1 MRHIYLFICI
11 LFVCFSC
18 QNWLSVYPSGEMPV
32 EEQFDSEQGIKD
44 ALAGVYVLIKDPS
57 LYGAALSFTYI
68 ENMASLWDVTS
79 SSMEESLGLH
89 NYQEVTP
96 IIDNIYGKLYN
107 AIANVNNILE
117 HMNPS
122 VLQTP
127 GMYEIIRGESL
138 ALRAFLH
145 FDLMR
150 LFGPIPQH
158 EDLGGARL
166 PYVKVLSK
174 ETKLPIPWDEYKKLL
189 EADLLE
195 AENLLKDYDPIIS
208 GETFEDEFLLNRTCR
223 MNYYAVKALEA
234 RVCLWYGENEAAYK
248 AAMEVIDAC
257 DGEGNKIFD
266 IVSIKDAFSSSDYTI
281 MPEQIFGLYDHQLTD
296 KYATYFS
303 SGTLYKGNDSKEIMS
318 DLYGNTG
325 TDLRE
330 LNLWELQVLINDE
343 RYILKKYDKAKQLPL
358 IRLSELY
365 FVAIET
371 APTEQA
377 QLLWNSFLE
386 SRILPTE
393 ELPVDSGAKFER
405 ILQEFRKEFY
415 GEGQLFYMYKRYNS
429 PREDILFAD
438 PRLVVNYILPLPK
451 TELK

>member
-1 MRHIYLFICI
+1 MRRIYLLWI
-11 LFVCFSC
+11 LLVSFSC

-32 EEQFDSEQGIKD
+32 EEQFGSEQGVKD
-44 ALAGVYVLIKDPS
+44 ALAGAYVLVKDQS

-68 ENMASLWDVTS
+68 ENMASLWDVTP
-79 SSMEESLGLH
+79 SSMEESFGLH
-89 NYQEVTP
+89 NYQEVSSVV
-96 IIDNIYGKLYN
+96 DNIYGKLYN

-127 GMYEIIRGESL
+127 GMYEIIRGECL

-158 EDLGGARL
+158 EDLGGAKL

-189 EADLLE
+189 ETDLLE
-195 AENLLKDYDPIIS
+195 AEKLLKDHDPIIS
-208 GETFEDEFLLNRTCR
+208 GENPEDEFFLNRTCR

-234 RVCLWYGENEAAYK
+234 RVYLWYGENEAAYN
-248 AAMEVIDAC
+248 AAMEVINAC
-257 DGEGNKIFD
+257 DEEGNKIFD
-266 IVSIKDAFSSSDYTI
+266 ITSIKDAFSTSDYTI
-281 MPEQIFGLYDHQLTD
+281 VPEQIFGLHDHQLSD
-296 KYATYFS
+296 KYMTYFS
-303 SGTLYKGNDSKEIMS
+303 NGTLYKGNDSEEIV
-318 DLYGNTG
+318 DNLYGSTG

-330 LNLWELQVLINDE
+330 LNLWELQILINDE
-343 RYILKKYDKAKQLPL
+343 RYTLKKYDKAAQYPL

-365 FVAIET
+365 FIVIET
-371 APTEQA
+371 APAEQA
-377 QLLWNSFLE
+377 QLLWDRFLS
-386 SRILPTE
+386 SRMLPTE
-393 ELPVDSGAKFER
+393 KLPVDQEGKLLK

-438 PRLVVNYILPLPK
+438 TRLVVNYIMPLPK

>member
-1 MRHIYLFICI
+1 MRHICLLCI
-11 LFVCFSC
+11 LLVCFSC

-32 EEQFDSEQGIKD
+32 EEQFGSEQGVKD
-44 ALAGVYVLIKDPS
+44 ALAGVYILVKDPS

-79 SSMEESLGLH
+79 SSMEESFGMH
-89 NYQEVTP
+89 NYQEVTSVV
-96 IIDNIYGKLYN
+96 DNIYGKLYN

-117 HMNPS
+117 HMDPS

-150 LFGPIPQH
+150 LFGPVPQH
-158 EDLGGARL
+158 EDLGGAKL

-174 ETKLPIPWDEYKKLL
+174 ETKLPIPWDEYKDLL
-189 EADLLE
+189 KADLLE

-208 GETFEDEFLLNRTCR
+208 GKSSEDEFLLNRTCR

-234 RVCLWYGENEAAYK
+234 RVYLWYGENDAAYN
-248 AAMEVIDAC
+248 AAIEVINAC
-257 DGEGNKIFD
+257 DEEGNKIFD
-266 IVSIKDAFSSSDYTI
+266 IASIKDAFSTSDYTI
-281 MPEQIFGLYDHQLTD
+281 VPEQIFGLYDHQLTD
-296 KYATYFS
+296 KYTTYFS
-303 SGTLYKGNDSKEIMS
+303 NGTLYKGNDSKEIMS

-343 RYILKKYDKAKQLPL
+343 RYTLKKYDKAKQLPL

-365 FVAIET
+365 FIAIET
-371 APTEQA
+371 APAEQA
-377 QLLWNSFLE
+377 QSLWDSFLE
-386 SRILPTE
+386 SRVLSLE
-393 ELPVDSGAKFER
+393 ELPVESKAKSEK

>member
-1 MRHIYLFICI
+1 MRRIYLLWI
-11 LFVCFSC
+11 LLVSFSC

-32 EEQFDSEQGIKD
+32 EEQFGSEQGVKD
-44 ALAGVYVLIKDPS
+44 ALAGAYVLVKDQS

-68 ENMASLWDVTS
+68 ENMASLWDVTP
-79 SSMEESLGLH
+79 SSMEESFGLH
-89 NYQEVTP
+89 NYQEVSSVV
-96 IIDNIYGKLYN
+96 DNIYGKLYN

-127 GMYEIIRGESL
+127 GMYEIIRGKCL

-158 EDLGGARL
+158 EDLGGAKL

-189 EADLLE
+189 ETDLLE
-195 AENLLKDYDPIIS
+195 AEKLLKDHDPIIS
-208 GETFEDEFLLNRTCR
+208 GENPEDEFLLNRTCR

-234 RVCLWYGENEAAYK
+234 RVYLWYGENEAAYN
-248 AAMEVIDAC
+248 AAMEVINAC
-257 DGEGNKIFD
+257 DEEGNKIFD
-266 IVSIKDAFSSSDYTI
+266 ITSIKDAFSTSDYTI
-281 MPEQIFGLYDHQLTD
+281 VPEQIFGLHDHQLSD
-296 KYATYFS
+296 KYMTYFS
-303 SGTLYKGNDSKEIMS
+303 YGTLYKGNDSEEIV
-318 DLYGNTG
+318 DNLYGSTG

-330 LNLWELQVLINDE
+330 LNLWELQILINDE
-343 RYILKKYDKAKQLPL
+343 RYTLKKYDKAAQYPL

-365 FVAIET
+365 FIVIET
-371 APTEQA
+371 APAEQA
-377 QLLWNSFLE
+377 QLLWDRFLS
-386 SRILPTE
+386 SRMLPTE
-393 ELPVDSGAKFER
+393 KLPVDQEGKLLK